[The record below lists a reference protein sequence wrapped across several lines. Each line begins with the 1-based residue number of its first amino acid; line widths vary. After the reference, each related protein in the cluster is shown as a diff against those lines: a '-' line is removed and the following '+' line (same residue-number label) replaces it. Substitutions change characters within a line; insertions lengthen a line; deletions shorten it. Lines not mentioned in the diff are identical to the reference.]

1 MKLNCSD
8 MMKWLLAAFLF
19 LVMSR
24 TVAPAASN
32 GSGKVDFNRDIRPI
46 LSDNCYKCHGPD
58 AKQAKAGL
66 RLDLPEVAAKPLKSG
81 QTAVVPGQPRKST
94 LIQRITTRDRNEKM
108 PPPETGK
115 KLTAEQITL
124 LRRWVEQGAA
134 WQPHWAF
141 IKPEKTAPP
150 EVPDQGFARNEIDR
164 FIAAKLREKGLKPSP
179 EADRVT
185 LIRRLYFDLTGLPP
199 QWEEVQAFVADK
211 SPDAYEKLVDRRL
224 ASPHYGERLTAY
236 WLDLVR
242 FADTRGYHGDQHLD
256 MSLYRDYV
264 INAFNDNKRFDQF
277 TKEQIAG
284 DLLPEATVTNR
295 IASGYNRLL
304 MTTEEGGAQAKEYL
318 AKYSADRVRNAS
330 TVWLGATLGCA
341 ECHDHKF
348 DPYKTR
354 DYYRFA
360 AFFADLKETAVGNQE
375 RTRIPSGAETEKL
388 QKLEAQLAQT
398 RQELSSQTPALD
410 AAQAK
415 WEASRVLWTTLKPNT
430 ATTTNGATLTIL
442 DTGAVQASGTIPTN
456 ATYTVTVKT
465 KLKDIT
471 AIRLEALPNP
481 ALPKSGPGRA
491 DNGNFVLSEF
501 ELAVS
506 NVPVKWAGATASA
519 ASTNTPVAAALDG
532 DLKTGW
538 GVLDQVGKTN
548 YAIFETTTNLGAGDE
563 LTLTFQ
569 LSHQQGD
576 KSALGL
582 FRLSAT
588 TAARPVPITGSEFLP
603 PEITEAL
610 SVATGQRT
618 PAQKQT
624 LAAHHRHIDPTLAP
638 ARARETDLQNQV
650 NNLNNAMATT
660 LVSVSVTP
668 RTMRILPRGNWL
680 DDSGEI
686 VTPAVPAF
694 LSLKEI
700 KDRPATRLDLAQWL
714 VSRDNPVTARVFV
727 NRLWKIMFGQ
737 GLVKTLDDFGAQGAA
752 PTHPELLDWLAVEFM
767 ERGWDVKHVLKLMAM
782 SGTYRQTSLVS
793 SSLRQHDPYNLWL
806 ARQSRPRLEAE
817 MVRDNALSISGLL
830 ARKVGGPSVKPYQP
844 AGYWALLNF
853 PTREYMNDHGDN
865 LYRRSLYTYWARTF
879 LHPSLLAFDAPTREE
894 CTVDRVKSNTPQQA
908 LVLLNDPIYVEAARV
923 FAERILREGGKDSG
937 GRIQFACQQAI
948 ARNPKKEE
956 QKLLEALYQRH
967 LAEYRADTKAAEELL
982 QTGERPLAKDI
993 DKAELAAWTSVARV
1007 MLNLSETITL
1017 N

>member
-1 MKLNCSD
+1 MGWKLAVVVV
-8 MMKWLLAAFLF
+8 LLASSG
-19 LVMSR
+19 VTR
-24 TVAPAASN
+24 AATTS
-32 GSGKVDFNRDIRPI
+32 SGKVDFNRDIRPI

-66 RLDLPEVAAKPLKSG
+66 RLDLPEIAVKPLKSG
-81 QTAVVPGQPRKST
+81 KIAVVPGQPRKST
-94 LIQRITTRDRNEKM
+94 LVQRITTKDKDEKM

-115 KLTAEQITL
+115 KLTPEQITL

-141 IKPEKTAPP
+141 IKPEKTTPP
-150 EVPDQGFARNEIDR
+150 EVTDKGFARNEIDR
-164 FIAAKLREKGLKPSP
+164 FIAAKLKEKGLKPSP
-179 EADRVT
+179 EAERVT

-199 QWEEVQAFVADK
+199 QRDEVLAFVAEK
-211 SPDAYEKLVDRRL
+211 SSDAYEKLVDRLL

-264 INAFNDNKRFDQF
+264 ISAFNDNKPFDQF

-284 DLLPEATVTNR
+284 DLLPNATLTNR

-348 DPYKTR
+348 DPYKTK

-360 AFFADLKETAVGNQE
+360 AFFADLKETAVGGQE
-375 RTRIPSGAETEKL
+375 RTRIPSVVETDQL

-398 RQELSSQTPALD
+398 RQELVTQTPALD

-415 WEASRVLWTTLKPNT
+415 WEASRVLWTVLKPST
-430 ATTTNGATLTIL
+430 AVTTNGATLTIQ
-442 DTGAVQASGTIPTN
+442 DTGAIQASGTNPTN

-465 KLKDIT
+465 KLKGIT
-471 AIRLEALPNP
+471 AFRLEALPNP

-501 ELAVS
+501 ELTITNES
-506 NVPVKWAGATASA
+506 VKWAGATASA
-519 ASTNTPVAAALDG
+519 SFTNTLVAGALDG

-538 GVLDQVGKTN
+538 GVQDQIGKTN
-548 YAIFETTTNLGAGDE
+548 YAIFETTTNLGTGDE
-563 LTLTFQ
+563 ITLTFQ
-569 LSHQQGD
+569 LRHQQGD

-582 FRLSAT
+582 FRLSAI
-588 TAARPVPITGSEFLP
+588 TAPRPVPIVGSEYLP
-603 PEITEAL
+603 AEITDAL
-610 SVATGQRT
+610 TVAAVQRT
-618 PAQKQT
+618 PPQKQT
-624 LAAHHRHIDPTLAP
+624 LAVYHRSIDPSLAP
-638 ARARETDLQNQV
+638 VRARETDLQNQV
-650 NNLNNAMATT
+650 NNVNNAMATT

-694 LSLKEI
+694 LSLTEI
-700 KDRPATRLDLAQWL
+700 KDRTANRLDLAQWL
-714 VSRDNPVTARVFV
+714 VSRDNPGTARVFV

-737 GLVKTLDDFGAQGAA
+737 GIVKTLDDFGAQGAA
-752 PTHPELLDWLAVEFM
+752 PTHPQLLDWLAVEFM
-767 ERGWDVKHVLKLMAM
+767 DRGWDIKHMLKLMAM
-782 SGTYRQTSLVS
+782 SGTYRQTSFVS
-793 SSLRQHDPYNLWL
+793 ESLRQRDPYNLWL

-817 MVRDNALSISGLL
+817 MVRDNALAISGLL

-865 LYRRSLYTYWARTF
+865 LYRRGLYTYWARTF

-923 FAERILREGGKDSG
+923 LAERMIREGGKDSS
-937 GRIQFACQQAI
+937 GRIQFAYLQAI
-948 ARNPKKEE
+948 SRNPKKEE
-956 QKLLEALYQRH
+956 QKLLETLYQQH
-967 LAEYRADTKAAEELL
+967 LAQYQADAKAAEELL
-982 QTGERPLAKDI
+982 QVGERAVAKDI

-1007 MLNLSETITL
+1007 VLNLSETITKY
-1017 N
+1017 